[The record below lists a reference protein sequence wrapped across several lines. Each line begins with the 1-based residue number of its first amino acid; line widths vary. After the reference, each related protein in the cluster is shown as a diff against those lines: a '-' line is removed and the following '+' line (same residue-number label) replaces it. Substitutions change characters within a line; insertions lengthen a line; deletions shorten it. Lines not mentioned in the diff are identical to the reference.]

1 MSKIVSLIKN
11 RWFKFS
17 VVAIIYVLWFVVWS
31 RNLWMLLG
39 LPVIFDIY
47 ITKLLNRFIGE
58 PYKKRK
64 EKSKG
69 FRELMGWVEAII
81 FAAVV
86 ATVINTYIF
95 QMYKI
100 PTPSME
106 KSLLVGDYLCVS
118 KIAYGPRMANTP
130 LSFPLV
136 HNTMP
141 FSSSGKK
148 SFSEAISR
156 PYKRLA
162 GRGSVERGDI
172 VVFNFPAGDTV
183 LLENQAVTYY
193 DYLRDYQAM
202 YGEKAGREKLAQ
214 HYTIISRPV
223 DKREHYV
230 KRAVALPG
238 DSLEI
243 RHSQLYINGRY
254 AEPIDGRQYVYFVT
268 INGTPIS
275 NQAFEKMGIAKDD
288 ILFDRENQRYQLPLT
303 DKNLRTVQSMNN
315 VVSVEKYESTQPMHY
330 IFPNEGNF
338 GWTEDNFGP
347 LWIPKKDATVELTT
361 ENLPLYRR
369 IIDVYEAN
377 DLEERDGKIYIN
389 GKEATSYTFKMDY
402 YFMMGDNRHNSADSR
417 FWGFVPEDHV
427 VGRPSFVWLSI
438 DKDKRFP
445 KNIRWNHMFRS
456 LKE

>member
-17 VVAIIYVLWFVVWS
+17 VVSIIYILWFVVWS

-39 LPVIFDIY
+39 LPIIFDIY

-347 LWIPKKDATVELTT
+347 LWIPKKGATVELTT

-377 DLEERDGKIYIN
+377 ELEERDGKIYIN

>member
-1 MSKIVSLIKN
+1 MKKLISFFKN
-11 RWFKFS
+11 RWFKFA
-17 VVAIIYVLWFVVWS
+17 VVAIIYTLWFVVWS
-31 RNLWMLLG
+31 RNLWWLLG

-47 ITKLLNRFIGE
+47 ITKYMNRLFWK
-58 PYKKRK
+58 PYKKYK
-64 EKSKG
+64 DKHKG
-69 FRELMGWVEAII
+69 FRELMGWVEAIV
-81 FAAVV
+81 FAVVV
-86 ATVINTYIF
+86 ATIINTYIF

-118 KIAYGPRMANTP
+118 KVAYGPRMANTP
-130 LSFPLV
+130 ISFPLV

-141 FSSSGKK
+141 FSAGKK
-148 SFSEAISR
+148 SFSEVITR

-162 GRGSVERGDI
+162 GFGEVERGDI

-193 DYLRDYQAM
+193 DYLREYQAM
-202 YGEKAGREKLAQ
+202 YGPTQGRAKLNQ

-230 KRAVALPG
+230 KRAVAIPG

-243 RHSQLYINGRY
+243 RHSKLYVNGRLQDNL
-254 AEPIDGRQYVYFVT
+254 DGRQYVYFVEV
-268 INGTPIS
+268 NGTPIS
-275 NQAFEKMGIAKDD
+275 AQVFERLGIANDD
-288 ILFDRENQRYQLPLT
+288 IIFDREGQRYQLPLT
-303 DKNLRTVQSMNN
+303 DENAAKIRNLEN
-315 VVSVEKYESTQPMHY
+315 VVSVEKYESTLPQHY

-347 LWIPKKDATVELTT
+347 IWIPKKGATVALTT

-377 DLEERDGKIYIN
+377 DLEVRDDVIYIN
-389 GKEATSYTFKMDY
+389 GRQADSYTFKMDY

-417 FWGFVPEDHV
+417 FWGYVPEDHV

-438 DKDKRFP
+438 DKDKKFP

>member
-17 VVAIIYVLWFVVWS
+17 VVAIIYILWFVVWS

-39 LPVIFDIY
+39 LPIIFDIY
-47 ITKLLNRFIGE
+47 ITKLFNRFIGE

-69 FRELMGWVEAII
+69 FRELMSWVEAII
-81 FAAVV
+81 YAAVV

-130 LSFPLV
+130 LSLPLV

-156 PYKRLA
+156 PYKRLV
-162 GRGSVERGDI
+162 GCGDVERGDI

-315 VVSVEKYESTQPMHY
+315 VASVEKYESTQPMHY

-347 LWIPKKDATVELTT
+347 LWIPKKGATVELTT

-438 DKDKRFP
+438 DKDKKFP

>member
-1 MSKIVSLIKN
+1 MSLIKN

-17 VVAIIYVLWFVVWS
+17 VVAIIYILWFVVWS

-39 LPVIFDIY
+39 LPIIFDIY
-47 ITKLLNRFIGE
+47 ISKLLNRFIGE

-69 FRELMGWVEAII
+69 FCELMGWVEAII

-130 LSFPLV
+130 LSLPLL

-162 GRGSVERGDI
+162 GRGSVERDDI

-193 DYLRDYQAM
+193 DYLRDYQTM

-347 LWIPKKDATVELTT
+347 LWIPKKGATVELTT

-389 GKEATSYTFKMDY
+389 GKAATSYTFKMDY

-438 DKDKRFP
+438 DKDKKFP

>member
-1 MSKIVSLIKN
+1 M
-11 RWFKFS
+11 
-17 VVAIIYVLWFVVWS
+17 
-31 RNLWMLLG
+31 LG

>member
-17 VVAIIYVLWFVVWS
+17 VVAIIYILWFVVWS

-39 LPVIFDIY
+39 LPIIFDIY

-347 LWIPKKDATVELTT
+347 LWIPKKGATVELTT

-377 DLEERDGKIYIN
+377 ELEERDGKIYIN
-389 GKEATSYTFKMDY
+389 GNEATSYTFKMDY

>member
-17 VVAIIYVLWFVVWS
+17 VVAIIYILWFVVWS

-39 LPVIFDIY
+39 LPIIFDIY

-193 DYLRDYQAM
+193 DYLRDYQTM

-347 LWIPKKDATVELTT
+347 LWIPKKGATVELTT

-438 DKDKRFP
+438 DKDKKFP

>member
-17 VVAIIYVLWFVVWS
+17 VVSIIYILWFVVWS

-39 LPVIFDIY
+39 LPIIFDIY

-347 LWIPKKDATVELTT
+347 LWIPKKGATVELTT

-438 DKDKRFP
+438 DKDKKFP

>member
-17 VVAIIYVLWFVVWS
+17 VVAIIYILWFVVWS

-39 LPVIFDIY
+39 LPIIFDIY

-303 DKNLRTVQSMNN
+303 DKNLRTVQSMSN

-347 LWIPKKDATVELTT
+347 LWIPKKGATVELTT

-438 DKDKRFP
+438 DKDKKFP

>member
-1 MSKIVSLIKN
+1 MKLLKN

-17 VVAIIYVLWFVVWS
+17 VVAIIYTLWFVVWS

-39 LPVIFDIY
+39 LPIIFDLY
-47 ITKLLNRFIGE
+47 ITKLLNRLFWE
-58 PYKKRK
+58 PYKKQK
-64 EKSKG
+64 DKSKG

-81 FAAVV
+81 FAVVV

-141 FSSSGKK
+141 FSPAGKK

-162 GRGSVERGDI
+162 GLGGVERGDI

-183 LLENQAVTYY
+183 MLENQAATYY
-193 DYLRDYQAM
+193 DYLRDYQQM
-202 YGEKAGREKLAQ
+202 YGTEQGRQKLAQ

-230 KRAVALPG
+230 KRAVGMPG

-243 RHSQLYINGRY
+243 RHSQLYINCRM
-254 AEPIDGRQYVYFVT
+254 AEPIEGRQYLYFVT

-275 NQAFEKMGIAKDD
+275 NQAFEKMGLSKDD

-303 DKNLRTVQSMNN
+303 DKNLRTVQGMSN

-347 LWIPKKDATVELTT
+347 LWIPCKGATVALTP

-369 IIDVYEAN
+369 IIDVYEGN
-377 DLEERDGKIYIN
+377 DLEERNGQIYIN
-389 GKEATSYTFKMDY
+389 GRAAISYTFKMDY

-417 FWGFVPEDHV
+417 FWGFVPEDHI
-427 VGRPSFVWLSI
+427 VGRPSFVWLSV
-438 DKDKRFP
+438 DKDKKFP
-445 KNIRWNHMFRS
+445 KNIRWDHMFRS

>member
-17 VVAIIYVLWFVVWS
+17 VVAIIYILWFVVWS

-39 LPVIFDIY
+39 LPIIFDIY
-47 ITKLLNRFIGE
+47 ISKLLNRFIGE

-69 FRELMGWVEAII
+69 FCELMGWVEAII

-162 GRGSVERGDI
+162 GRGSVERDDI

-347 LWIPKKDATVELTT
+347 LWIPKKGATVELTT

-389 GKEATSYTFKMDY
+389 GKAATSYTFKMDY

-438 DKDKRFP
+438 DKDKKFP

>member
-11 RWFKFS
+11 KWFKFS
-17 VVAIIYVLWFVVWS
+17 VVAIIYILWFVVWS

-39 LPVIFDIY
+39 LPIIFDIY

-238 DSLEI
+238 DSLEV

-303 DKNLRTVQSMNN
+303 DKNLRTVQSMSN

-347 LWIPKKDATVELTT
+347 LWIPKKGATVELTT

-417 FWGFVPEDHV
+417 FWGFVPEDHG

-438 DKDKRFP
+438 DKDKKFP